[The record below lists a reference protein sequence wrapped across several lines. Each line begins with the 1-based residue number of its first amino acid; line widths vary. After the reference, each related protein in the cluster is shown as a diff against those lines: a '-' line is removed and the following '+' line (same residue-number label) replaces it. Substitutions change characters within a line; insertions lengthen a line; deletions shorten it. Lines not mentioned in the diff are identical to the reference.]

1 VGTPPEPPERPPG
14 ADNIVVELPIPLSEL
29 NPPELPDPPEHPDPP
44 AEPEP
49 EDPGGEATIA
59 T

>member
-1 VGTPPEPPERPPG
+1 MGSPPEPLERPAG
-14 ADNIVVELPIPLSEL
+14 YDDIVVELPLPLSEQ
-29 NPPELPDPPEHPDPP
+29 NPPELPDPP

-49 EDPGGEATIA
+49 EPGGEATIA

>member
-1 VGTPPEPPERPPG
+1 MTVPPEPAQEPPG
-14 ADNIVVELPIPLSEL
+14 ARNVPAPELPLPLSEQ
-29 NPPELPDPPEHPDPP
+29 NPPELPDPPV
-44 AEPEP
+44 EPQP

>member
-1 VGTPPEPPERPPG
+1 MGTPPEPPERPPG

-29 NPPELPDPPEHPDPP
+29 NPPELPDPPV
-44 AEPEP
+44 EPEP